1 VLFTF
6 SALVRREPF
15 WMGLS
20 SPGVGET
27 GVGVLEGVLSGWKPF
42 MAKEGSSS
50 IRRLDLRRL
59 CLGFAGD
66 MVISILKWKYCL

>member
-1 VLFTF
+1 MTF

-20 SPGVGET
+20 SPGAGET
-27 GVGVLEGVLSGWKPF
+27 GVEVLEGVLNGWKPF
-42 MAKEGSSS
+42 MVKEGSSS

-66 MVISILKWKYCL
+66 MVISLLKWMCCV